1 MTPALWT
8 EAQWQSACPLRPAG
22 FVDQPVPGYF
32 RIRLVAKGPWCAAR
46 IYTYR
51 PRVAGQDHL
60 AAHIN
65 GEPAE
70 VWRVYTYGRA
80 IDEKHYRA
88 LMEQPASNPR
98 QPVSR
103 RKLKETEDD

>member
-8 EAQWQSACPLRPAG
+8 EAQWQAACPPWPRQLDKPE
-22 FVDQPVPGYF
+22 PGYF
-32 RIRLVAKGPWCAAR
+32 RLRAVAKGPWCAAR

-51 PRVAGQDHL
+51 PRVAGTDHL

-70 VWRVYTYGRA
+70 VEHVWTHGRP
-80 IDEKHYRA
+80 IDEQHYRA

-98 QPVSR
+98 EPVSR
-103 RKLKETEDD
+103 RKVKEMESE